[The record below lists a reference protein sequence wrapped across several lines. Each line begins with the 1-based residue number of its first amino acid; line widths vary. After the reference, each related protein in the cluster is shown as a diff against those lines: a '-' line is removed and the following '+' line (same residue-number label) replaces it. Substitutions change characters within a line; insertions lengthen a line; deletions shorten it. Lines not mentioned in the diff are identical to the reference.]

1 MKNWKVILLLLLF
14 YPLGIYFM
22 FKRTNWPKGV
32 KYIVTVVLG
41 WINLQ
46 VIFESLSSF
55 NILMIFGILVSFI
68 GLIAIVRNTRI
79 EKNKRIGVGILF
91 LGILLMTFSY
101 QQEEKQNAIE
111 EQQKQVQLIEQERQN
126 KIALVKAATQTVEDA
141 ERQKNRE
148 NYKKA
153 EELVRALK
161 PEKIDLNE
169 RLIALDTY
177 LTKEE
182 NIKEITLAIENAEK
196 ERTQESYEAAAS
208 LITVMDV
215 EGTELKER
223 LANVKT
229 FIDEE
234 KQKTD
239 NAVLALKEAEES
251 KKREDY
257 DKADTLISGLA
268 ISNEQLT
275 TRLREVE
282 TVVVAE
288 ETRKV
293 EEKAE
298 QDKKI
303 AAAEVVEK
311 EKQILVEEAKNSP
324 SPSPSIPSAPVGGD
338 VSSIDTNGNGRVT
351 IPEAKAAGFSMPITS
366 DHWLYQHM
374 DDRDNDGMVGE

>member
-1 MKNWKVILLLLLF
+1 MKNWKVVLSLLLF

-22 FKRTNWPKGV
+22 FKRTNWPTWIKQTITFLFGL
-32 KYIVTVVLG
+32 VT
-41 WINLQ
+41 LQ
-46 VIFESLSSF
+46 VIFESLLYL
-55 NILMIFGILVSFI
+55 NIFMIFGTIVSFI
-68 GLIAIVRNTRI
+68 GLITIIRNTRI
-79 EKNKRIGVGILF
+79 KKDKRMGVGILF
-91 LGILLMTFSY
+91 IGIILMTFSY
-101 QQEEKQNAIE
+101 QEQEKQNAIE
-111 EQQKQVQLIEQERQN
+111 EQQKQIQLEEQERQN
-126 KIALVKAATQTVEDA
+126 EIALVKAATQAVEDA
-141 ERQKNRE
+141 ERQKNRK

-208 LITVMDV
+208 LITVIDV

-257 DKADTLISGLA
+257 DKADTLISELA

-275 TRLREVE
+275 IRLREVE

-293 EEKAE
+293 AEKAE

-303 AAAEVVEK
+303 AAAEIVEK

-324 SPSPSIPSAPVGGD
+324 SPTPSIPSAPVGGD